1 MDKREVIILA
11 ERVDRQFLP
20 FVRKP
25 GRYIGGEI
33 NQIKKDLSSCNL
45 TVALCFPDIY
55 EVAMSYTGLAIIYD
69 CLNRIDGVAAERV
82 FAPWVDAE
90 KVLRQKEIPL
100 FSLESKAAMKSFDI
114 VGFSLTTELCYSNV
128 LNMLDLAGL
137 NIRSSSRD
145 ESDPL
150 IIAGGGMANCCEPLA
165 DFIDLFVLGE
175 GEAAVVEL
183 IQLVRSGKKAGTTKK
198 EILLKAARE
207 FNWAYVPILN
217 NSKLK
222 TQNSKLSN
230 AVVEDFE
237 NAPVPLAPI
246 VPFVQAVHERVS
258 VEIMRGCPGRC
269 RFCQAGFCRRPV
281 RCRSVEKIVNTAKV
295 CYKAKI
301 GRASCRE
308 RV

>member
-1 MDKREVIILA
+1 
-11 ERVDRQFLP
+11 
-20 FVRKP
+20 
-25 GRYIGGEI
+25 
-33 NQIKKDLSSCNL
+33 
-45 TVALCFPDIY
+45 
-55 EVAMSYTGLAIIYD
+55 
-69 CLNRIDGVAAERV
+69 
-82 FAPWVDAE
+82 
-90 KVLRQKEIPL
+90 
-100 FSLESKAAMKSFDI
+100 
-114 VGFSLTTELCYSNV
+114 
-128 LNMLDLAGL
+128 
-137 NIRSSSRD
+137 
-145 ESDPL
+145 
-150 IIAGGGMANCCEPLA
+150 MANCCEPLA

-207 FNWAYVPILN
+207 FNWAYVPAFH

-281 RCRSVEKIVNTAKV
+281 RCRSVEKI
-295 CYKAKI
+295 
-301 GRASCRE
+301 GRAH
-308 RV
+308 V